1 MIDKTSRLEG
11 LLHAN
16 QAYLKMAVLLALIL
30 VLLVPL
36 QLIESVV
43 SERALRRDTVVEDI
57 GRTWGRPQVLTG
69 PVLVVPYRYTV
80 ERQQARETTLV
91 ERKGQAFFLPD
102 ALTIATEI
110 APELRYRGIFE
121 TIVYTASIG
130 ISGSF
135 AAPDFARLDVK
146 PEDVLWNEAI
156 LSFGVS
162 DLRGAAG
169 EPKVTWGTRDFAF
182 LPGTGSGLLDGGMH
196 AAVPMDPASAS
207 PLTFAMDLGLA
218 GSRSIAF
225 TPLGKTTDVEIAS
238 SWRHPGF
245 TGAHLPAER
254 TLDDDGFR
262 ASWSVSYLGRDYP
275 QAWTAGDLSV
285 SNLAQ
290 RIDRTQFGV
299 ALISPVDFYLQA
311 ERSVK
316 HGALLV
322 VLILAAIFVFEV
334 VAPVRI
340 HLFQYALVGFALCL
354 FYLLLLSLS
363 EVIGFF
369 AAYASAAVMS
379 TALITLY
386 VAGVLASRKR
396 ALLIAGVL
404 TAVYGYLYVVLQLE
418 ALALVSGALGLF
430 VALAAVMYATRNVDW
445 YALGRAQ
452 GGAVSQAD
460 RSGQA

>member
-1 MIDKTSRLEG
+1 
-11 LLHAN
+11 
-16 QAYLKMAVLLALIL
+16 
-30 VLLVPL
+30 
-36 QLIESVV
+36 
-43 SERALRRDTVVEDI
+43 
-57 GRTWGRPQVLTG
+57 
-69 PVLVVPYRYTV
+69 
-80 ERQQARETTLV
+80 
-91 ERKGQAFFLPD
+91 
-102 ALTIATEI
+102 
-110 APELRYRGIFE
+110 
-121 TIVYTASIG
+121 
-130 ISGSF
+130 
-135 AAPDFARLDVK
+135 
-146 PEDVLWNEAI
+146 
-156 LSFGVS
+156 
-162 DLRGAAG
+162 
-169 EPKVTWGTRDFAF
+169 
-182 LPGTGSGLLDGGMH
+182 
-196 AAVPMDPASAS
+196 
-207 PLTFAMDLGLA
+207 
-218 GSRSIAF
+218 
-225 TPLGKTTDVEIAS
+225 
-238 SWRHPGF
+238 
-245 TGAHLPAER
+245 
-254 TLDDDGFR
+254 
-262 ASWSVSYLGRDYP
+262 
-275 QAWTAGDLSV
+275 
-285 SNLAQ
+285 
-290 RIDRTQFGV
+290 
-299 ALISPVDFYLQA
+299 VDFYLQA

-452 GGAVSQAD
+452 GGAASQAD